1 MSHFYRFFNWLKHR
15 TVERDLTVCVVF
27 VTGCIVL
34 LLSFIYYNSVIRVS
48 ENELHSQMERT
59 NTMIARRLARVMAEK
74 DYRTAVQYMNELKND
89 VPPGSSI
96 RLENTLKQEIFN
108 HKNPLIQYDTIVK
121 ILDTPILFNQ
131 EEHGRIR
138 LTVNP
143 VKIEIFKKN
152 LLIMLVTLI
161 TTVIFAVFLTARI
174 IVRRV
179 LSESLQHIQEG
190 VRIFS
195 EGNYAYWIDPVR
207 YEDIQPMI
215 SEINLM
221 AQQISD
227 RTVQL
232 EKEVSERRRT
242 ETELM
247 ENRRQL
253 FTLLQNLP
261 GMAYR
266 CKNDE
271 TFTMEFLS
279 QGVKSLTGYEAWQ
292 IEFNREISFV
302 DLILPEDLQIV
313 YDAIDNALKNDG
325 HFEMEYRIRA
335 ASGDVRM
342 VWEQGIGLIEDSG
355 EILMLEGFI
364 MDITSRYQAEE
375 QLKKLNEELEM
386 RVDARTADLEVSNR
400 ALKESL
406 KLIKETQLQLV
417 ESEKLASLGSMVAGV
432 AHEINN
438 PLGISITAAS
448 HLEKKLH
455 DLNDVLDREQITT
468 CMNIMPVL
476 KESLQ
481 IVQSNLK
488 RASELVNGF
497 KKVAIDQSLEVK
509 RVFNLTD
516 YLKDIM
522 ISLRPELKKAVVEVN
537 IHCPDNLLIES
548 YPGALSQVFTNLV
561 LNSVRHGFENREK
574 GAITVTVERAG
585 RYLSIVYADDGNGIP
600 EDMIPKIFDPFF
612 TTARGKGG
620 SGLGLHIVFSIIS
633 NTFKGTIH
641 CESHPDAGCTFVI
654 RIPLS
659 ELSAIT

>member
-1 MSHFYRFFNWLKHR
+1 
-15 TVERDLTVCVVF
+15 
-27 VTGCIVL
+27 
-34 LLSFIYYNSVIRVS
+34 
-48 ENELHSQMERT
+48 
-59 NTMIARRLARVMAEK
+59 
-74 DYRTAVQYMNELKND
+74 MNEFKND
-89 VPPGSSI
+89 APPASSL
-96 RLENTLKQEIFN
+96 RLENALKQEIFN
-108 HKNPLIQYDTIVK
+108 HQNPLIRHDTTVRS
-121 ILDTPILFNQ
+121 LETPILFNQ
-131 EEHGRIR
+131 EVHGRIR
-138 LTVNP
+138 LTVYP

-161 TTVIFAVFLTARI
+161 TAVIIAVFLTARI
-174 IVRRV
+174 FVKRV
-179 LSESLQHIQEG
+179 LGESLQHIQKG
-190 VRIFS
+190 VRMFS
-195 EGNYAYWIDPVR
+195 GGNYAFRIEPVR
-207 YEDIQPMI
+207 YEDIQPMV

-227 RTVQL
+227 RTAQL
-232 EKEVSERRRT
+232 EKEVSERCRT

-266 CKNDE
+266 CKNDDK
-271 TFTMEFLS
+271 FTMEFVS
-279 QGVKSLTGYEAWQ
+279 QGVKSLTGYDAWQ

-302 DLILPEDLQIV
+302 DLILPEDLKTV
-313 YDAIDNALKNDG
+313 HEAVNNAMKNDG
-325 HFEMEYRIRA
+325 HFEMEYRIRTA
-335 ASGDVRM
+335 TGDIRM
-342 VWEQGIGLIEDSG
+342 VWEQGIGLMHESG

-386 RVDARTADLEVSNR
+386 RVDTRTADLEVSNR

-448 HLEKKLH
+448 HLEKKLY
-455 DLNDVLDREQITT
+455 DLVEILNQEHVPKGMDIL
-468 CMNIMPVL
+468 PVL

-481 IVQSNLK
+481 IVQSNLR

-509 RVFNLTD
+509 RVFNLAD

-522 ISLRPELKKAVVEVN
+522 ISLQPELKKSVVEVSIN
-537 IHCPDNLLIES
+537 CPDNLLIES

-561 LNSVRHGFENREK
+561 LNSVRHGFAARGK
-574 GAITVTVERAG
+574 GTITVRVERAV
-585 RYLSIVYADDGNGIP
+585 RHLSILYVDDGIGIP
-600 EDMIPKIFDPFF
+600 EEMISKIFDPFF

-633 NTFKGTIH
+633 NTFKGTIQ
-641 CESHPDAGCTFVI
+641 CTSRPGKGCTFAI
-654 RIPLS
+654 RIPLG
-659 ELSAIT
+659 ELGAIA